1 MAGSAVRLPELPPFV
16 SDAVEWSPR
25 NEQLWRL
32 ARWIHAHAPRGK
44 GCIPRWI
51 GRVAGDRV
59 RAEIRTASGG
69 RLVVDPRSLEV
80 FAFIDL
86 NGGLWEGHD
95 IAACKAVLGPGQV
108 FYDVGA
114 NAGVFTVE
122 IAAAFHDAV
131 EVRAFEPQPSLARS
145 IALSAARSGFR
156 NVHVHPVIL
165 GSEAGEE
172 DLFVPAST
180 IHASIVA
187 RANRSQRL
195 ACAKTTIDAEVARGA
210 LPPPDV
216 IKMDVEGAERSV
228 VLGALETIAR
238 HEPCIVFESDI
249 NQDRFGYSRADLCA
263 ELRFCADYRFFAVE
277 REGGFTPL
285 DRDGAG
291 PTKLADSVLAV
302 TQRRFDHTRLGVAR
316 PDW

>member
-1 MAGSAVRLPELPPFV
+1 
-16 SDAVEWSPR
+16 
-25 NEQLWRL
+25 
-32 ARWIHAHAPRGK
+32 
-44 GCIPRWI
+44 
-51 GRVAGDRV
+51 V

-69 RLVVDPRSLEV
+69 RLVVDPGSLEV

-86 NGGLWEGHD
+86 NGGAWEAHD
-95 IAACKAVLGPGQV
+95 IAACKAVLERGQV

-122 IAAAFHDAV
+122 IAAAFDDAV
-131 EVRAFEPQPSLARS
+131 QVRAFEPQPSLARS
-145 IALSAARSGFR
+145 LALSAARNGFR

-165 GSEAGEE
+165 GAEPGEV
-172 DLFVPAST
+172 DLFIPAST
-180 IHASIVA
+180 IHASVVA
-187 RANRSQRL
+187 RDGRSQRL
-195 ACAKTTIDAEVARGA
+195 ACAKTTIDAEVERGA
-210 LPPPDV
+210 LPALDV

-228 VLGALETIAR
+228 VQGALETIAR
-238 HEPCIVFESDI
+238 HEPSIVFESDI

-291 PTKLADSVLAV
+291 PSKLADSVLAI
-302 TQRRFDHTRLGVAR
+302 TKRRFDAARLGV
-316 PDW
+316 PGPPW